1 MKKKKLLIGLG
12 ALAILGGGAYVGV
25 PALHEE
31 SVVSSEIIKMKD
43 FKELENQP
51 FEIMHTA
58 SFTDKNLEKWFNQNE
73 KKQGETLYYD
83 NEYTYVLIS
92 PGEKEAK
99 GKTIWFDGLKSSGK
113 TTLIAGYK
121 MVDASELGIS
131 TKENKLPTLL
141 VRTKGEFKEVTGI
154 KVQQEKIKIP
164 APKVTSKEMTKTE
177 LDKEKASKK
186 KGRQQDETSVKSER
200 DFDKKETKE
209 KEKSD
214 KDKKDKK
221 EKDDKE

>member
-58 SFTDKNLEKWFNQNE
+58 SFTDKNLEKWFNQKE
-73 KKQGETLYYD
+73 KKQGESLYYD

-113 TTLIAGYK
+113 ATLIAGYK

-131 TKENKLPTLL
+131 TKENKMPTLL

-154 KVQQEKIKIP
+154 KVEQEKVKIP
-164 APKVTSKEMTKTE
+164 ASKVTSKEMTKSE
-177 LDKEKASKK
+177 LDKEKGLEKK
-186 KGRQQDETSVKSER
+186 ERKQDEVSMKQER
-200 DFDKKETKE
+200 NSDKKEAKGKGE
-209 KEKSD
+209 SD
-214 KDKKDKK
+214 NDTTDKK
-221 EKDDKE
+221 ENDNKE